1 MGFWIAARLGRIQ
14 TSTRLAI
21 RHFKRVLQK
30 APKPQQLWYVRD
42 CSLFQRLSAE
52 QLSRLERRSRT
63 REFPRNSTIFL
74 PSDIADGV
82 FLLGQ
87 GRVRICSNTAD
98 GRQAIL
104 AFIDPGELFGEL
116 SLIQGGE
123 REECAEAVADST
135 VILLP
140 GDELRQMLDES
151 ASLSL
156 GVTKLI
162 GLRLKRIER
171 RLRNLLF
178 RSNRDRLGHLLLE
191 LTEQYGKTVDE
202 GVLLDIKLSHQE
214 LASIIGVTR
223 ETVTTLLGEM
233 QLDGLLL
240 ISRQKVVIRNLRRLS
255 ACLDTAVPPLP
266 DKKAEE
272 SWPPAGSPRP
282 LPSKGVVEP

>member
-1 MGFWIAARLGRIQ
+1 M
-14 TSTRLAI
+14 
-21 RHFKRVLQK
+21 
-30 APKPQQLWYVRD
+30 
-42 CSLFQRLSAE
+42 
-52 QLSRLERRSRT
+52 

-74 PSDIADGV
+74 PNDVADGV

-98 GRQAIL
+98 GKQAIL
-104 AFIDPGELFGEL
+104 AFIDPGEVFGEL
-116 SLIQGGE
+116 ALIQGGE
-123 REECAEAVADST
+123 REECAEAAVDST

-140 GDELRQMLDES
+140 GIELRELLEES
-151 ASLSL
+151 AALSL

-162 GLRLKRIER
+162 GLRRKRIER

-191 LTEQYGKTVDE
+191 LTEQYGKAVDE

-233 QLDGLLL
+233 QLEGLLQ
-240 ISRQKVVIRNLRRLS
+240 ISRQKVLIRSLRRLS
-255 ACLDTAVPPLP
+255 ASLDASVPTLP
-266 DKKAEE
+266 ERNGAE
-272 SWPPAGSPRP
+272 SHPGSAGSRPRP
-282 LPSKGVVEP
+282 TKGVADS

>member
-1 MGFWIAARLGRIQ
+1 M
-14 TSTRLAI
+14 
-21 RHFKRVLQK
+21 
-30 APKPQQLWYVRD
+30 PQSVWYVRD
-42 CSLFQRLSAE
+42 CSLFQRLSAD
-52 QLSRLERRSRT
+52 QLSRLERVARV

-74 PSDIADGV
+74 PSDVADGV

-98 GRQAIL
+98 GKQAIL
-104 AFIDPGELFGEL
+104 AFIDPGEVFGEL

-123 REECAEAVADST
+123 REERAEAAIDST

-140 GDELRQMLDES
+140 GDELRQMLEES
-151 ASLSL
+151 APLAF

-162 GLRLKRIER
+162 GLRRKRIER

-191 LTEQYGKTVDE
+191 LTEQYGKAIDD
-202 GVLLDIKLSHQE
+202 GVQLDIKLSHQE
-214 LASIIGVTR
+214 LASLIGVTR

-233 QLDGLLL
+233 QLEGLLL

-255 ACLDTAVPPLP
+255 ASLDATVPELP
-266 DKKAEE
+266 QQNGD
-272 SWPPAGSPRP
+272 GSRPTSSPVRPRP
-282 LPSKGVVEP
+282 ARGVTES